1 MYSIPMTISTSNRAA
16 ELFTLFEGASV
27 DLSQIRKSDLAFL
40 KGVQLSDPFYE
51 VIVSQAE
58 ATSVDINRENLEHDG
73 TLALRVGLQL
83 QFKPQKGMTFE
94 TEDAVLWV
102 VTDGRDVEIELAE
115 IDGAQDLNIELDSVE
130 KLLSRLS

>member
-1 MYSIPMTISTSNRAA
+1 MTISTSNRAA
-16 ELFTLFEGASV
+16 ELFTLFEDASV

-40 KGVQLSDPFYE
+40 RGVQLSDPFYE
-51 VIVSQAE
+51 VVISQVE
-58 ATSVDINRENLEHDG
+58 ATSVGIDRGNLELDG
-73 TLALRVGLQL
+73 TLSLRVGLQL

-94 TEDAVLWV
+94 SEDAVLWI

-115 IDGAQDLNIELDSVE
+115 IEGAQDLNLELDSVD